1 VRGSANFITLGV
13 HTRPPTEQESLFVEA
28 KPIPEQWQDLGD
40 RALERAIKIGFTV
53 RRLMDELELPWVPGA

>member
-1 VRGSANFITLGV
+1 
-13 HTRPPTEQESLFVEA
+13 VEA